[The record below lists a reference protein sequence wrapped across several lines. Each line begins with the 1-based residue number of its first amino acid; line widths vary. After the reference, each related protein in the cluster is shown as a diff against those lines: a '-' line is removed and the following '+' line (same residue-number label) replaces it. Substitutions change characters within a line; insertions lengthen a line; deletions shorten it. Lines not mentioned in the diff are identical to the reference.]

1 MRIADMHCDTISEL
15 LRQRRESGT
24 DEPADAGSER
34 VTRVADAGA
43 ERAIGAADARPER
56 VTGAA
61 DADVGNPAALR
72 RNRCHVD
79 LEKMQKSGY
88 VLQNFAL
95 FVNLG
100 TVADAWQEVQALRA
114 LYEEEIHKNRDILAP
129 VYSYE
134 DIVRNMTDG
143 KMSAMLT
150 VEEGGVCGG
159 KTERLQELYKQGVRM
174 MTLSW
179 NYKNELGHPNLYAE
193 LGSSIRAQKQ
203 HLSLEE
209 QDYALKKYLNTPD
222 TEHGLTKKG
231 KEFVE
236 CMEDMG
242 MIVDVSHMSDAGF
255 FDVLQITRKPF
266 VASHS
271 NARTLCPCAR
281 NLTDDMIRALAKK
294 GGVAG
299 LNFCADF
306 LTPCRAGVKNP
317 GTISDI
323 VRHASHMLRI
333 GGEEL
338 VGLGSDFDGIDTHE
352 ELPGADCMDR
362 LFDALKKNGFT
373 ERQIDKI
380 FYQNVLR
387 LYREVL

>member
-1 MRIADMHCDTISEL
+1 MVSLHSPQSYHKEGKYMRIADMHCDTISEL
-15 LRQRRESGT
+15 LRKRREQASAAEDT
-24 DEPADAGSER
+24 TEAPAGGQSE
-34 VTRVADAGA
+34 
-43 ERAIGAADARPER
+43 GAA
-56 VTGAA
+56 TA
-61 DADVGNPAALR
+61 DTQPGLGQNI
-72 RNRCHVD
+72 CHVD
-79 LEKMQKSGY
+79 LRKMQKSGY

-100 TVADAWQEVQALRA
+100 KVKDAWQEVQKLRA
-114 LYEEEIHKNRDILAP
+114 LYEEELQKNQDIIAP
-129 VYSYE
+129 VYSYA
-134 DIVRNMTDG
+134 DIEKNLADG

-159 KTERLQELYKQGVRM
+159 RTERLRELYKQGVRM

-193 LGSSIRAQKQ
+193 LRNSIRAEEP
-203 HLSLEE
+203 HLTPEE
-209 QDYALKKYLNTPD
+209 QDYALQKYLNTPD

-231 KEFVE
+231 REFVE
-236 CMEDMG
+236 CMEEMG

-255 FDVLQITRKPF
+255 FDVLQMTKKPF

-271 NARTLCPCAR
+271 NARALCPCTR
-281 NLTDDMIRALAKK
+281 NLTDDMIRALAAK

-306 LTPCRAGVKNP
+306 LSPCRAGVKNP
-317 GTISDI
+317 GTIADI
-323 VRHASHMLRI
+323 VRHASHMVKI
-333 GGEEL
+333 GGEDF
-338 VGLGSDFDGIDTHE
+338 VGLGSDFDGIDTHA

-362 LFDALKKNGFT
+362 LFAALKKNGFT

-380 FYQNVLR
+380 FCKNVMR